1 MLDITHCKF
10 NFLSDS
16 LLHNHITSTFH
27 FTAMQNYKSQH
38 AALTLQKLKIYNFK
52 CQEFTAFFSVANF
65 EFKTVS
71 ILVQLY
77 YCFWMPLKSAHC
89 FKVNY

>member
-38 AALTLQKLKIYNFK
+38 AALTLQKLKIFKLEDSAYNKPK
-52 CQEFTAFFSVANF
+52 CEGNT
-65 EFKTVS
+65 
-71 ILVQLY
+71 
-77 YCFWMPLKSAHC
+77 
-89 FKVNY
+89 